1 MLTRCPS
8 CQTTFRVTPEQLKAR
23 QGKVRCGEC
32 QEVFNALDTLIEAPP
47 LAPMEAALPAQQPAS
62 VEEAATLAAADLAPP
77 PAQAAAPAIATRD
90 EAASADTAGEPTDGG
105 GEAEI
110 ATPEAPVD
118 TEAPAEPT
126 QLLAE
131 SAPEP
136 EAERAPDSAE
146 PAAEPALIEP
156 PRRRVWP
163 WLIGVLAALD
173 VLALQAAMHFRTEIA
188 VLHPETT
195 PLFAAACEI
204 AGCKLSLPRKAEL
217 VSIETS
223 DLHPENGG
231 RLGLSATL
239 KNRAP
244 FAQEFPHLEI
254 TLTDTADRALVRR
267 VLAPAEYMGTGGAP
281 GAGFSAGR
289 EMPVELSIEVAD
301 IPAVGYRLYLF
312 YP

>member
-1 MLTRCPS
+1 MLTRCPR

-32 QEVFNALDTLIEAPP
+32 QEVFNALDTLIEAPAP
-47 LAPMEAALPAQQPAS
+47 PVMAAEVPVLPTPNLAPLEEEATPTPVDEAPPSAQQTD
-62 VEEAATLAAADLAPP
+62 AAIETLDETANADA
-77 PAQAAAPAIATRD
+77 
-90 EAASADTAGEPTDGG
+90 AGEPTDAEMEDEVT
-105 GEAEI
+105 EA
-110 ATPEAPVD
+110 
-118 TEAPAEPT
+118 EAPAD
-126 QLLAE
+126 AE
-131 SAPEP
+131 A
-136 EAERAPDSAE
+136 AIE
-146 PAAEPALIEP
+146 PAAEPEAESAPGAAEAAPEPALVAP
-156 PRRRVWP
+156 PRRRAWP
-163 WLIGVLAALD
+163 WLVGALTALGVLS
-173 VLALQAAMHFRTEIA
+173 LQAAMHFRTELA
-188 VLHPETT
+188 VLHPETK
-195 PLFAAACEI
+195 PWFAAACEI
-204 AGCKLSLPRKAEL
+204 AGCTLLLPRKAEL

-267 VLAPAEYMGTGGAP
+267 VLAPPEYLAAGTAI

-289 EMPVELSIEVAD
+289 EMPVDLSIEVAD